1 MAKVIAVAKK
11 AEPGLPKH
19 TADEINIIENWGVEG
34 DYHAGTTVRHRYLA
48 RKDPTRPNLRQVNL
62 LHSELFPFL
71 AKELGVE
78 VQPGQMGENITT
90 EGLDLMTLPLGT
102 RLKVGES
109 VIIELKEARVPCHS
123 LDYLD
128 KKVLPTLAKKP
139 GEKRPNAGFL
149 GIVISGGT
157 VRPGDEIEVIN

>member
-11 AEPGLPKH
+11 AEPGVPKF
-19 TADEINIIENWGVEG
+19 TVDKINIIENWGVEG

-48 RKDPTRPNLRQVNL
+48 RKDPTRPNLRQINL
-62 LHSELFPFL
+62 LHAELFPFL
-71 AKELGVE
+71 ANELGVE

-90 EGLDLMTLPLGT
+90 EGLDLMALPLGT
-102 RLKVGES
+102 RLKVGEN

-128 KKVLPTLAKKP
+128 KKVLPTLAKKH

-157 VRPGDEIEVIN
+157 VRPGDDIQVIK

>member
-1 MAKVIAVAKK
+1 MAKVIAVAKS
-11 AEPGLPKH
+11 AESGLPKY
-19 TADEINIIENWGVEG
+19 TIDEINIIENWGVEG

-48 RKDPTRPNLRQVNL
+48 RKDPTRPNKRQVNL

-71 AKELGVE
+71 ANELGVE

-109 VIIELKEARVPCHS
+109 VIVELKEARVPCHS

-128 KKVLPTLAKKP
+128 KKVLPTLAKKQ

-157 VRPGDEIEVIN
+157 VRPGDEIEVIK